1 MGQIIP
7 EGFYSLAEVFNA
19 IGWHIF
25 KDEWSHKEIECFTKT
40 LHPRAQGLLEQV
52 KDFRA
57 YRYSVEEWEEIRN
70 ALYKASAPSQE
81 SKAIHSEDVVL
92 TIKNI
97 LATHMR
103 FKVVIKGL
111 LKALD
116 AGCLKAI
123 IKDTNRGATV
133 SIAAHNWL
141 AKNIEYNLINST
153 GSYEKNVHY
162 STVRYKGLLLVEKG
176 ELLEFMQ
183 TLNSEYK
190 EKAENAPLVQ
200 ELSSSWPAYTT
211 PEIEAIK
218 NVIIKNKITNENQ
231 PTAEQACDLLKAECP
246 KMSKNIATTL
256 ATVIRLPEARV
267 GGYHKSDRF
276 KGLKDS

>member
-7 EGFYSLAEVFNA
+7 EGFSSLAEVFND
-19 IGWHIF
+19 IGRHIF
-25 KDEWSHKEIECFTKT
+25 KDEWSNKEIECFTKRW
-40 LHPRAQGLLEQV
+40 HPKTQALLEQL

-57 YRYSVEEWEEIRN
+57 HRYFVEEWEEIKN
-70 ALYKASAPSQE
+70 DLYKAWAFSQE
-81 SKAIHSEDVVL
+81 SKATHSEDVVL

-111 LKALD
+111 LKVLD

-123 IKDTNRGATV
+123 IKDTNTGAIVT
-133 SIAAHNWL
+133 ITAHKWL

-153 GSYEKNVHY
+153 GSYEKHVHY

-176 ELLEFMQ
+176 ELSEFMQ
-183 TLNSEYK
+183 TLSSEYK

-200 ELSSSWPAYTT
+200 ELSSSWPVYTT
-211 PEIEAIK
+211 PELEAVK
-218 NVIIKNKITNENQ
+218 RVIDKHKITNENQ
-231 PTAEQACDLLKAECP
+231 PLVKVLSGYLQQECP
-246 KMSKNIATTL
+246 GLSERLAKAL
-256 ATVIRLPEARV
+256 ATVMRNNKSRR
-267 GGYHKSDRF
+267 GGNPKTFNSPN
-276 KGLKDS
+276 SEN